1 MEQTLW
7 KVFYPKSSWS
17 LPSGVLIGVV
27 NKKQSSVTVASVVQ
41 QEFPEEQMLGFIKDL
56 NARIRR
62 IEDKST
68 VIGEKSF
75 QVVGILV
82 NENEQIL
89 KSKHFDDLCLEM
101 EICLLM
107 QSDWRGSPHECVV
120 IRQTKGRHVSIEDNT
135 MFIAYDPSV
144 EYQTKSAHYSIRDS
158 CLKNGKLVNH
168 VMACLHD
175 WNSLNECCDLEQIQI
190 KKLNT
195 SFRDLCYSV
204 WLLIARCSLNLLA
217 WILNIFSHK
226 IFHNFIFD
234 KILCWPATGCQLKE
248 KYNQIKECSM
258 LYKTNRHFN
267 REMNLLLLLVVDLVL
282 GMALVFYFHQ
292 VDFFN
297 ILASMFLQFVN
308 ITAAS
313 LEQLLHWLM
322 GAPAGLKLNREL
334 ASFLGQFFL
343 YHIYLW
349 VGYLNTIAPFLAVAI
364 KFASLC
370 GCLGVSVVIALASDV
385 LSILTFHVYC
395 FYVYAARIYCLQV
408 HGLMSFWR
416 LFRGKKWNVLRQRV
430 DSSDFRVDQL
440 FIGTL
445 LFTILL
451 FLLPTTAFFY
461 AVFTSLRLA
470 VLIPQSLVASLI
482 VSINTF
488 PLYSLILWTGG
499 FMVDGI
505 TFHSMLQNNKCG
517 WLLLKMKPM
526 SLRKVMAADLLD
538 DKQTKYKALW
548 HSVGKDLLTGYLVYP
563 WGGKQEMQ

>member
-226 IFHNFIFD
+226 
-234 KILCWPATGCQLKE
+234 
-248 KYNQIKECSM
+248 
-258 LYKTNRHFN
+258 
-267 REMNLLLLLVVDLVL
+267 EMNLLLLLVVDLVL